1 MELNDGRRA
10 LSVFSFEEEAR
21 LFQRLGT
28 RGGWWVRE
36 TGVGKLLSVLYGP
49 CREVELV
56 ALDPLPQREAGAL
69 NGLLCVDR
77 ERFVGFF
84 CERGWVIRAAD
95 APSCR
100 LGPWR
105 RPLWGEGAGAGRRT
119 PRRSIHRERRLP
131 PRTAA
136 SGEAYRVGKTGRA

>member
-1 MELNDGRRA
+1 LMASDAPSKAIAAPIAQLSANQLAWGYCLKGARHASMELNDGRRA

-56 ALDPLPQREAGAL
+56 ALDPLPQREAEAV
-69 NGLLCVDR
+69 NRLLCVDR
-77 ERFVGFF
+77 DRFVGF
-84 CERGWVIRAAD
+84 
-95 APSCR
+95 
-100 LGPWR
+100 LQQK
-105 RPLWGEGAGAGRRT
+105 
-119 PRRSIHRERRLP
+119 RSGH
-131 PRTAA
+131 
-136 SGEAYRVGKTGRA
+136 